1 MGKRNYKSFLEEISI
16 ILGLKIVLS
25 FSHKYLI
32 LNMKVLVAQSCSTL
46 QLHGLYVACQ
56 VPLFMGFPRQEYWSG
71 LPFLSPGDLPKPGI
85 ETESSTLQADSLLS
99 EPPGKS
105 QSQHTGNLKN
115 NNQLLL
121 HSEITGESCSVI
133 QLFLGLTPQSWSLS
147 GLS

>member
-71 LPFLSPGDLPKPGI
+71 LPFLSPGDLPDLGI
-85 ETESSTLQADSLLS
+85 EPRSLALQADSLPS
-99 EPPGKS
+99 APR
-105 QSQHTGNLKN
+105 
-115 NNQLLL
+115 
-121 HSEITGESCSVI
+121 
-133 QLFLGLTPQSWSLS
+133 
-147 GLS
+147 